1 MKTLNCVLTIL
12 YKGWMYHVI
21 LTVTDP
27 NLENSIA
34 ESCPEHGTLGFFNP
48 KSFSLQNMK
57 CIMPLVP
64 YPTILRP
71 EIPPGIVWIVSTGRD
86 CRSNT
91 FLLAQSMFGSRPI
104 VVKLVSTFL
113 PNSQKTLDC

>member
-34 ESCPEHGTLGFFNP
+34 ESCPEQLFQP
-48 KSFSLQNMK
+48 Q
-57 CIMPLVP
+57 I
-64 YPTILRP
+64 
-71 EIPPGIVWIVSTGRD
+71 
-86 CRSNT
+86 
-91 FLLAQSMFGSRPI
+91 FLLAEYEVHNAFGA
-104 VVKLVSTFL
+104 L
-113 PNSQKTLDC
+113 PNYSKARDPTWNSMDCINGEGLQK